1 MRRMKTASS
10 STELEQGYQRTGGK
24 GRRIGWGIYL
34 IGAVTLFMLWFV
46 ADSVMLSYFFGG
58 WVMIGALV
66 LWFTEDIVEY

>member
-10 STELEQGYQRTGGK
+10 STELEQGHQRAGGK
-24 GRRIGWGIYL
+24 ARRIGWGIYL

-46 ADSVMLSYFFGG
+46 AGSVILSYFFGG

>member
-1 MRRMKTASS
+1 MHRMKTASS
-10 STELEQGYQRTGGK
+10 STELEQGYQRASGK

>member
-1 MRRMKTASS
+1 MHRMKTASS
-10 STELEQGYQRTGGK
+10 STELEQGHRQAGGK

-46 ADSVMLSYFFGG
+46 ANSVMLSYFFGG